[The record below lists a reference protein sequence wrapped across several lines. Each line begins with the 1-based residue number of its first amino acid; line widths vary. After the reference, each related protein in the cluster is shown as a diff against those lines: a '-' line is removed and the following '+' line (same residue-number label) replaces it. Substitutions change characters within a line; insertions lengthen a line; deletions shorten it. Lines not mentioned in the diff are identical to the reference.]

1 MVLGSVL
8 CLSLYTWDNKY
19 TRPGTQPLDDLL
31 TLTEEELEQTD
42 LHFLIHGWAFYPDV
56 LLTPEE
62 WRRRAGSITCPTPP
76 PGNAPALT
84 SWTG

>member
-62 WRRRAGSITCPTPP
+62 WAAQG
-76 PGNAPALT
+76 GEQLHALHLHRGT
-84 SWTG
+84 HPL